1 MKEKLRRRYGWWIE
15 SRDAPSFV
23 PRRSILLGAA
33 TAGCHSWVEH
43 GREAERAEVIT
54 GRDGRDSGPE
64 SQHEHRHA
72 YLMVPKGRSARR
84 VGAVSITRTD

>member
-15 SRDAPSFV
+15 SRDDPSFV

-33 TAGCHSWVEH
+33 PVGCHSWVEQ

-54 GRDGRDSGPE
+54 GRDGVTVALNPSTNIG
-64 SQHEHRHA
+64 
-72 YLMVPKGRSARR
+72 MV
-84 VGAVSITRTD
+84 T